1 MTKPYTYLIGWT
13 EHKKYYY
20 GVRFAKNC
28 NPKDLWITYFT
39 SSKYVKE
46 IRQMYGEPDLIQ
58 IRKIFENVYS
68 ARLWENKVLKRLNVL
83 EKNIWINKT
92 DNKSIDPKCA
102 AKGSLKHIGM
112 KRSEETKQKMRGP
125 KTEQRL

>member
-83 EKNIWINKT
+83 EKNQLLI
-92 DNKSIDPKCA
+92 
-102 AKGSLKHIGM
+102 AKVVL
-112 KRSEETKQKMRGP
+112 R
-125 KTEQRL
+125 